1 MMTLEQVLAANF
13 GLATDGNEGSALSGI
28 MKEVVENNIAER
40 RKKVLGALAQ
50 VLNQG
55 QEQIDET
62 VATLRKVRAEESKL
76 ASKVKLL
83 QSTYDHFK
91 KTGNPLPYYKATNQ
105 ESAIN
110 GFFDKIGLDREDF
123 PANHEIWKTA

>member
-13 GLATDGNEGSALSGI
+13 GLEANGNEGAALSGI

-40 RKKVLGALAQ
+40 RKQVLGTLGQ
-50 VLNQG
+50 VLTQG
-55 QEQIDET
+55 QQHIDEN

-76 ASKVKLL
+76 ANKVKLL

-91 KTGNPLPYYKATNQ
+91 KTGNPLPYYKATSQ
-105 ESAIN
+105 ETMIN
-110 GFFDKIGLDREDF
+110 GFFNKVGLDREDF
-123 PANHEIWKTA
+123 PSTHAIWQVS